1 LSCNDLKDDGL
12 SAVCEA
18 IQSNKESK
26 LLSLNFKDNGI
37 GPVGANAVAAM
48 VSVTGGL
55 MTLNLS
61 INNIG
66 GEGEASIRDA
76 VQEKAGFELHL

>member
-1 LSCNDLKDDGL
+1 MSCNDLKDDGL